1 MIRVIEGKGNHDQF
15 RFELARCQVREGS
28 SHRESTA
35 TVKVN
40 RLQIANESRYN
51 FVDLTPKMKL
61 MW

>member
-1 MIRVIEGKGNHDQF
+1 MKGNHDQF

-40 RLQIANESRYN
+40 RLQIAHESRYN
-51 FVDLTPKMKL
+51 FLDLTPKMKL